1 MSAAAPDFMDSLA
14 RDSEDDGSWLKRSL
28 ATVASSVVCV
38 FARVARRLGYPAL
51 ATVPVSAAMLT
62 RLETVSIEQPLEDV
76 AQTLVAGRHLQLPV
90 VADGTPVGVVTRQD
104 IALGVEQAGPHAPLA
119 AAPRHDA
126 LVVGASDSLVDVF
139 ARLRAMP
146 DAVAVVID
154 HGEPVGLLTLDSVA
168 AYLEA
173 QKAA

>member
-1 MSAAAPDFMDSLA
+1 MDSLDRELA
-14 RDSEDDGSWLKRSL
+14 DDSRWLKRSL
-28 ATVASSVVCV
+28 AGIASSVVCV
-38 FARVARRLGYPAL
+38 LARAARRLGYPVL
-51 ATVPVSAAMLT
+51 ASVPVSAAMLT

-76 AQTLVAGRHLQLPV
+76 AQTLVAGRHVRLPV
-90 VADGTPVGVVTRQD
+90 VADGTPVGVVTRDD

-126 LVVGASDSLVDVF
+126 LVVAPSDSLVDVL

-154 HGEPVGLLTLDSVA
+154 HGEPVGMLTLDFLA
-168 AYLEA
+168 AYMEA